1 MALSVVL
8 GASLGISPL
17 WAIAAESD
25 VEQTL
30 RDYQQRLEKL
40 EQQQVES
47 SLTQPERLRINGFLS
62 AGMSRAEADTTL
74 GDDGHLYT
82 SPSPRD
88 RTRSRM
94 PASA

>member
-1 MALSVVL
+1 MGKALSVVL

-47 SLTQPERLRINGFLS
+47 SLRVIHDFANFKHVSELTDLLH
-62 AGMSRAEADTTL
+62 A
-74 GDDGHLYT
+74 Y
-82 SPSPRD
+82 
-88 RTRSRM
+88 
-94 PASA
+94 